1 MGPAPSKNNSRRL
14 EDIAFNMK
22 VASKTWEKEANKM
35 HAKCEQAEKKV
46 IKEIQANNMDMANAI
61 TQEAISLKA
70 QSNQYRRMA
79 IKLNAVALR
88 VDQAMRMKQFT
99 KQLGQ
104 VTREMDDV
112 LQCMDPKRVEETMDI
127 FVKQFEDLD
136 VSTSVVS
143 EALDKQ
149 SEATTN
155 QEEVN
160 NYMAFITNKYK
171 DDLSADLR
179 LPLGVGNAAMVGA
192 GVSSTMTG
200 PERIATAAGGGPAF
214 NNSVGPTT
222 SSLQPTPTTA
232 AATTTSSHG
241 NDAADALAA
250 RLQALRK
257 P

>member
-160 NYMAFITNKYK
+160 SYMTFITNKYK

-179 LPLGVGNAAMVGA
+179 LPLGVGNGAMVGA
-192 GVSSTMTG
+192 GVTSTTTG

-214 NNSVGPTT
+214 NSVGPT
-222 SSLQPTPTTA
+222 SSLQPTTT
-232 AATTTSSHG
+232 ATTTSSHS

>member
-171 DDLSADLR
+171 NDLAADLR
-179 LPLGVGNAAMVGA
+179 LPIGVGNGTIVGA
-192 GVSSTMTG
+192 GASSTATG
-200 PERIATAAGGGPAF
+200 PERIATAAGGGPVF
-214 NNSVGPTT
+214 NSNTNNGGPAQLPTT
-222 SSLQPTPTTA
+222 
-232 AATTTSSHG
+232 TTTSTTSTSAHS

>member
-1 MGPAPSKNNSRRL
+1 
-14 EDIAFNMK
+14 
-22 VASKTWEKEANKM
+22 
-35 HAKCEQAEKKV
+35 
-46 IKEIQANNMDMANAI
+46 
-61 TQEAISLKA
+61 
-70 QSNQYRRMA
+70 MA

-160 NYMAFITNKYK
+160 SYMTFITNKYK

-179 LPLGVGNAAMVGA
+179 LPLGVGNGAMVGA
-192 GVSSTMTG
+192 STMTG

-214 NNSVGPTT
+214 NSVGPT
-222 SSLQPTPTTA
+222 SSLQQPTTT
-232 AATTTSSHG
+232 ATTNSSHS